1 MPDPDP
7 VVIAS
12 PFAPPPLNTSRPP
25 VDPQMELRLAI
36 EVSSNGERT
45 PETFLDDIQVTQ
57 YAEGS
62 DGSKQLTA
70 KGAATAYSIG
80 AQLRTWAMD
89 SDTNWIDVDSYSAAD
104 VYVLASALE
113 RSQDSATAQLQGLFG
128 IPFSLPLPD
137 LTATG
142 YETSIPTA
150 L

>member
-1 MPDPDP
+1 
-7 VVIAS
+7 
-12 PFAPPPLNTSRPP
+12 
-25 VDPQMELRLAI
+25 MELRLAI

-45 PETFLDDIQVTQ
+45 PETFIDDIQMTQ